1 MIQKLRIGRSKRAY
15 WEGKGTRVLRVPN
28 NIISKLIVGNTLF
41 KMIYVTDMGY
51 YPKATS
57 HYVDRKKGSPENII
71 VYCSTGSGWYENSC
85 GHFKV
90 SPNQFFILPNN
101 QTHRYGSDSDNPWS
115 IYWIMFSGAISKEI
129 ANFKTI
135 EPCFKPITLVRPD
148 EFFKSYDHMFNTLTE
163 AYTFTNILSA
173 NMDLWNILMQFMNQ
187 NGTESKKVE
196 NNSVKD
202 IIDYM
207 KKNLSKKLTVTEMAS
222 TIYFSPSHFNKLFKL
237 ETGYSP
243 LDYFIH
249 LRMQS
254 ACDYLRNTEL
264 RIKEI
269 ASLVSYDDPYLFSR
283 IFTKTIGKCP
293 RNYRNSLKL

>member
-28 NIISKLIVGNTLF
+28 TIISKLIVGNTLF

-90 SPNQFFILPNN
+90 SPNQFFILTNN

-173 NMDLWNILMQFMNQ
+173 NMDLWNILMQLMNQ
-187 NGTESKKVE
+187 NGSESKKVE
-196 NNSVKD
+196 KKSVKD

-207 KKNLSKKLTVTEMAS
+207 KKNLSRKLTVNEMAS